1 MADAIPLPFPW
12 LKRKQAA
19 AASAET
25 TQGKDE
31 AARWQIVATNLTP
44 TEAILIKGRLESH
57 DIPAIIQQEAV
68 GSLLGLTTGPL
79 GWAAVAVPEE
89 RVEPAL
95 AILAEVYEIDAEP
108 DSAEADF
115 E

>member
-12 LKRKQAA
+12 FKPKQAA
-19 AASAET
+19 TSTET
-25 TQGKDE
+25 TSGKDE
-31 AARWQIVATNLTP
+31 ATRWQIVATNLTP

-57 DIPAIIQQEAV
+57 DIPALIQQEAV

-89 RVEPAL
+89 QVEPAL
-95 AILAEVYEIDAEP
+95 AILAEVYEVEADP
-108 DSAEADF
+108 DSTEADL